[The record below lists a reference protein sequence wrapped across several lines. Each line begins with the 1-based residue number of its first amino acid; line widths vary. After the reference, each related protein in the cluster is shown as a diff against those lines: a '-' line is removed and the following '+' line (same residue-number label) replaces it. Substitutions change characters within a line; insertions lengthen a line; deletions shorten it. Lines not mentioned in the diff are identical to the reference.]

1 MTINR
6 VFLIAY
12 YVRAMK
18 IPVVLILFGVF
29 MSSSASAH
37 EHIRVGLWEVTTRS
51 DLLALVPHI
60 PAENMQQLQK
70 LANQYGIKMPKID
83 NGAAFSHICI
93 TAEMAQQEIPT
104 YFYEN
109 RSGCTVQNAMRVGN
123 GYKMDL
129 HCKNTHFQG
138 NGTAQGTFTTPENFT
153 GSTEFDSMVNGG
165 PIFAS
170 AQTTARW
177 IGEHCV
183 AVNPLK

>member
-1 MTINR
+1 MAINR
-6 VFLIAY
+6 VSLIAY
-12 YVRAMK
+12 YGRAMK
-18 IPVVLILFGVF
+18 IPSVLILFGVF
-29 MSSSASAH
+29 MSFSASAH

-83 NGAAFSHICI
+83 NGAAISHVCI
-93 TAEMAQQEIPT
+93 TAEMAQQEVPT

-109 RSGCTVQNAMRVGN
+109 RSGCIVQNATRIGN

-153 GSTEFDSMVNGG
+153 GSTEFDSTVKGS

-170 AQTTARW
+170 AQITAHW
-177 IGEHCV
+177 IAEHCV

>member
-1 MTINR
+1 MAINR
-6 VFLIAY
+6 VSLIVC
-12 YVRAMK
+12 YVRVMK
-18 IPVVLILFGVF
+18 IHALLVLFGVLIPF
-29 MSSSASAH
+29 SALAH
-37 EHIRVGLWEVTTRS
+37 EHIRIGLWEVTTRS

-83 NGAAFSHICI
+83 NGAAISHVCI

-104 YFYEN
+104 YFYED
-109 RSGCTVQNAMRVGN
+109 RSGCIVQNATRIGN

-129 HCKNTHFQG
+129 YCKNTHFQG
-138 NGTAQGTFTTPENFT
+138 NGTAQGTFTTPEKFT
-153 GSTEFDSMVNGG
+153 GSTEFDSMVSGS

-170 AQTTARW
+170 AQTTAHW
-177 IGEHCV
+177 IGEHCM